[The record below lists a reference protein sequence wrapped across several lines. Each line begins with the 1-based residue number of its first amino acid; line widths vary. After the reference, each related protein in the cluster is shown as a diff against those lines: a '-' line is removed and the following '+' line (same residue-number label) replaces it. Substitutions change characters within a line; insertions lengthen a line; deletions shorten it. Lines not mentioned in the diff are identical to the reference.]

1 MGSSSSLGQTVTIR
15 RTMGETMNLNIP
27 KNLYIPEEP
36 EIAKG
41 IREFVDH
48 EKRDAMYK
56 VATFLVD
63 HHWGKPRQMTNGLGV
78 LLLTWNQAFYRYGAF
93 DLDKLEKFISK
104 NLGVLR
110 TYRGRDVFSFNKSD
124 ENMIT
129 KLFGELYVAL
139 QIDVIRFSEE
149 GKTNDRRKTTRK
161 QLEDFL
167 GKVKIKYNG
176 TGELIDLFNSLKRS
190 RKLKGSI
197 EFINKKASDPK
208 KHRIQLRISALAVN
222 EQNILESMKL
232 IKRSPVAVVKGLHLL
247 APEFFPLW
255 DEQIAKGYNCSYAEQ
270 PAEKFLLFFEKIK
283 AIAEHVRNYS
293 CVAGIP
299 DKTITKPI
307 DEYNYSK
314 YTKGWI

>member
-1 MGSSSSLGQTVTIR
+1 
-15 RTMGETMNLNIP
+15 MGETMNPYIP
-27 KNLYIPEEP
+27 KEP

-48 EKRDAMYK
+48 EKRDAMYE
-56 VATFLVD
+56 VATFLVE
-63 HHWGKPRQMTNGLGV
+63 HHWGKPREMTNGLGV

-93 DLDKLEKFISK
+93 DLDRLEKFISN

-110 TYRGRDVFSFNKSD
+110 AYRGRDVFSFDKSD
-124 ENMIT
+124 ENTIT
-129 KLFGELYVAL
+129 KLFAELYVAL

-149 GKTNDRRKTTRK
+149 RKANDRRKTTRD

-167 GKVKIKYNG
+167 GKVKIKYKG

-190 RKLKGSI
+190 RKLRGSL
-197 EFINKKASDPK
+197 EFINQKESDSK
-208 KHRIQLRISALAVN
+208 KHRIQLRISTLAVN
-222 EQNILESMKL
+222 EQEVLESMNL

-247 APEFFPLW
+247 APDFFPLW
-255 DEQIAKGYNCSYAEQ
+255 DEKIAKGYKCSYDKL

-283 AIAEHVRNYS
+283 VIAEHVQNYS

-299 DKTITKPI
+299 DKTITKLI

-314 YTKGWI
+314 YTKEWID